1 MSFILSMSNVEMS
14 YFPLI
19 NLFPNIA
26 GNSATAAVQA
36 LGIILAVQIILRRQT
51 LLINLIKTLTH

>member
-1 MSFILSMSNVEMS
+1 MSFILSMSNVKTS
-14 YFPLI
+14 YFLLI

-36 LGIILAVQIILRRQT
+36 LGIILAVQILRRQT